1 MAAFVR
7 DSYLDLTMVSRREA
21 RSLESWASKLGIV
34 MEAVTVAM
42 NRGFFCFTIRG
53 DLSKSRG
60 GEKKR

>member
-34 MEAVTVAM
+34 MEAVTVAL
-42 NRGFFCFTIRG
+42 NRGVFLFYNPR
-53 DLSKSRG
+53 
-60 GEKKR
+60 